1 MPFALTNA
9 PAAFTDLMNRV
20 FHPYLYR
27 FMIVFINDILVYSR
41 NQEEHAEYLRTILQ
55 TLRQKQLYAKFNKC
69 EFWLDKLVF
78 LGHMISAERI
88 YVDPQKIKAVVNWE
102 RPTNVIE
109 IQSFLEVAGYYRR
122 FVEGFSKIVI
132 PLT

>member
-1 MPFALTNA
+1 
-9 PAAFTDLMNRV
+9 
-20 FHPYLYR
+20 
-27 FMIVFINDILVYSR
+27 
-41 NQEEHAEYLRTILQ
+41 
-55 TLRQKQLYAKFNKC
+55 
-69 EFWLDKLVF
+69 
-78 LGHMISAERI
+78 MISAERI

-102 RPTNVIE
+102 RPTNVTE